1 VSAVGD
7 LVSPET
13 ASGRV
18 RGVRRDGAISFRG
31 IPYATA
37 PRFAAPGVV
46 PGWAGVRDAMEPGP
60 AAPQPA
66 RSIATFTHGVLP
78 ATSEECLN
86 LNVFTPSVSGS
97 RPVLVWLHGGGFTV
111 GHAGASLYDG
121 SALARSADA
130 VVVTVN
136 YRLGSLG
143 WLSHPQ
149 LAAGPGA
156 ATGNWGL
163 LDQMAALD
171 WVAQNI
177 AGFGGDP
184 KRVTLAGQSAGA
196 LCALDLLVAP
206 GTAGLFRRVI
216 LQSPPLADVAQPA
229 EVGAKWAQALSAAAG
244 GSGPLDVAALRALP
258 AQRMVDLH
266 EALLE
271 APEFRGTRGG
281 ALPTLDPVTLP
292 HAPTTTPGARPDV
305 DVLIG
310 STAQEGTFFF
320 NSPWRPPPPPERIAA
335 IVGHLSHTDAPEVVI
350 DRYRRRAAAQ
360 GRPTGQLSLL
370 VDIATDAMVAGPSAA
385 WASHRATALAVGAGA
400 GPGSVYRYR
409 VDHPGAG
416 VTLRATHTVDVPLL
430 FGTWRDGGP
439 GERLGGQ
446 AAGSAEVGWEIVQA
460 WARFIHGDS
469 PGWDRVSAGGAE
481 DEIGVFGGSHPFTV
495 EFESSR

>member
-1 VSAVGD
+1 MPAVGD

-31 IPYATA
+31 IPYAAA
-37 PRFAAPGVV
+37 PRFAAPGPV
-46 PGWAGVRDAMEPGP
+46 PSWAGVREATEPWP

-66 RSIATFTHGVLP
+66 RAIAAFTHGVLP

-86 LNVFTPSVSGS
+86 LNVFTPSVTGS

-121 SALARSADA
+121 SRLAKSADA

-143 WLSHPQ
+143 WLSHPR
-149 LAAGPGA
+149 LAAAPDA

-163 LDQMAALD
+163 LDQMAALE
-171 WVAQNI
+171 WVRQNI

-184 KRVTLAGQSAGA
+184 QRVTLAGQSAGA
-196 LCALDLLVAP
+196 LCAIDLLVAP
-206 GTAGLFRRVI
+206 GAAGLFRRTI
-216 LQSPPLADVAQPA
+216 LQSPPLGDVAQPA
-229 EVGAKWAQALSAAAG
+229 DVGAKWAQALSDAAG
-244 GSGPLDVAALRALP
+244 GTGPLDASALRDLA
-258 AQRMVDLH
+258 AQRIVDLH

-271 APEFRGTRGG
+271 APEFRGSRGG
-281 ALPTLDPVTLP
+281 ALPTLDPVALP
-292 HAPTTTPGARPDV
+292 HSPATTPGARPDV

-335 IVGHLSHTDAPEVVI
+335 IVGHLCHTDAPEIVI
-350 DRYRRRAAAQ
+350 DRYRRRATVQA
-360 GRPTGQLSLL
+360 RPTGRLSLL
-370 VDIATDAMVAGPSAA
+370 VDIATDMMVAGPAAA
-385 WASHRATALAVGAGA
+385 WASRRAKALAA
-400 GPGSVYRYR
+400 GPGTVHRYR

-416 VTLRATHTVDVPLL
+416 GTLRATHTVDVPLL

-446 AAGSAEVGWEIVQA
+446 AAGSAEVGREIVQA
-460 WARFIHGDS
+460 WARFIHGGS
-469 PGWDRVSAGGAE
+469 PGWDRVSAGGGG